1 MKWDEG
7 FKIQSWNDVW
17 RVVSSIAIII
27 VIVFMLVD
35 FISWR
40 AALSI
45 IKKDLPTEYQ
55 VVPHT
60 FIRGYGYVPLLWRGN
75 FKRISIDTSGT
86 PTSVGD
92 VTDLVLQIGDH
103 NPFWMHIKGGYGGY
117 TAKLIPDQKGG
128 EEYNQGF
135 REISVYVKV
144 IPLRYY
150 LTDHYHCDVKML
162 IFAETEERHYLRQVK
177 ATLTWS
183 CAQYWYGG
191 YSK

>member
-1 MKWDEG
+1 MG
-7 FKIQSWNDVW
+7 IKIK
-17 RVVSSIAIII
+17 SSEIKNWLIII
-27 VIVFMLVD
+27 ICILIIIGFLTD
-35 FISWR
+35 FVSWR
-40 AALSI
+40 QALNI
-45 IKKDLPTEYQ
+45 IKKDMSIKYQ
-55 VVPHT
+55 AQLHI
-60 FIRGYGYVPLLWRGN
+60 FIKGYGYIPFLWRGN

-117 TAKLIPDQKGG
+117 TAKLIPDQKGN
-128 EEYNQGF
+128 EWYNQGF

-183 CAQYWYGG
+183 CRQFWWGNYN
-191 YSK
+191 K